1 MAALVDWP
9 CAGACAAC
17 ACRDRARE
25 RAVVAGQE
33 ADGHDRGRAAPSGG
47 RRHRT
52 TGGAARAAARGRD
65 KQRLGVGEGVV
76 WLAALSQPA
85 RGGRLSR
92 ADTLALREWGERD
105 RAGHFQGRQSTGAY
119 FDGGA
124 GVVLAALPAAERIE
138 PVVCAPLR

>member
-33 ADGHDRGRAAPSGG
+33 ANGHDRGRATPSGG

-52 TGGAARAAARGRD
+52 ASCWAGAATRD
-65 KQRLGVGEGVV
+65 RDEQWLGVGEGALR
-76 WLAALSQPA
+76 LAALSQPA
-85 RGGRLSR
+85 PGGGLSR
-92 ADTLALREWGERD
+92 ADALALRQRGEPN
-105 RAGHFQGRQSTGAY
+105 RARHFQSRQSTGAY

-124 GVVLAALPAAERIE
+124 GVVMAALPAAE
-138 PVVCAPLR
+138 